1 MGRKTF
7 VNLPVRDLRASRAFF
22 SALGFEFSTQFTDD
36 KAACMMISD
45 DAYVMLLGEAFYRT
59 FTRKSVVDPSTHNE
73 VIIALSADSR
83 AEVDNLVHSALAAGG
98 KPSNEPIQDGPMYG
112 WSFQDVDGHM
122 WELIYMD
129 PSAFDDA

>member
-7 VNLPVRDLRASRAFF
+7 VNLPVRDLRASREFF
-22 SALGFEFSTQFTDD
+22 SALGFEFNPQFTDD

-45 DAYVMLLGEAFYRT
+45 DAYVMLLGEDFYRT
-59 FTRKSVVDPSTHNE
+59 FTKKRVVDPSTHNE
-73 VIIALSADSR
+73 VIIALSAASR
-83 AEVDNLVHSALAAGG
+83 AEVNDLVHSALAAGG
-98 KPSNEPIQDGPMYG
+98 QPSNEPIQDGPMYG

-129 PSAFDDA
+129 PSAFDDD

>member
-7 VNLPVRDLRASRAFF
+7 VNLPVRDLRASREFF
-22 SALGFEFSTQFTDD
+22 SALGFEFNPQFTDD

-45 DAYVMLLGEAFYRT
+45 DAYVMLLGEDFYRT

-83 AEVDNLVHSALAAGG
+83 AEVNDLVHSALAAGG
-98 KPSNEPIQDGPMYG
+98 RPSNEPIQDGPMYG

-129 PSAFDDA
+129 PSAFDDD